1 MKDYVQCKKCWNE
14 NARHDKFTDIS
25 LVSDVAFR
33 TVWSTASC
41 RSEWP
46 ECCVAHAHSGPC
58 HSGQCH
64 AHSEWPSAMPQWPSA
79 SAVSGPAPW
88 PSAMQ

>member
-46 ECCVAHAHSGPC
+46 ECCVAHAHSGPVP
-58 HSGQCH
+58 Q
-64 AHSEWPSAMPQWPSA
+64 WPGAMPQWPSA
-79 SAVSGPAPW
+79 
-88 PSAMQ
+88 MQ